1 MIQAKSNNFGAGSI
15 QFKDY
20 QTPNYIILN
29 GRIEFNT
36 THPDYLAADHL
47 EIKVPDL
54 SLDRSAE
61 GGIFLRALY
70 DHDWYGTRYINDFGT
85 VLRSW
90 IQDKNTIC
98 IEKLDAFDEY
108 EEQILYFQTLY
119 AQKHKDGLAV
129 VNEDAGIKMIEGEYP
144 LVEGSHHSIV
154 TDNWVFWL
162 TGIDRLDLPSGVENF
177 DIELENMPD
186 DVDVL
191 VPFASGYN
199 SFVSNTTEMSE
210 MRIRDGKLS
219 SVRMTRNWQNYSN
232 PFLYGFFVRG

>member
-20 QTPNYIILN
+20 QADNYIILN

-54 SLDRSAE
+54 SLDRSTE
-61 GGIFLRALY
+61 GGVFLRVLY
-70 DHDWYGTRYINDFGT
+70 EHDWYGQDYINDFGT

-90 IQDKNTIC
+90 IKDKNTIC
-98 IEKLDAFDEY
+98 IEKMDIFDDY
-108 EEQILYFQTLY
+108 EEQILYFQTMY
-119 AQKHKDGLAV
+119 ALKHQDGLAAR
-129 VNEDAGIKMIEGEYP
+129 NTDGDIKMIEGEYP

-162 TGIDRLDLPSGVENF
+162 TGIERLDLPSSVENF

-186 DVDVL
+186 DVDIL
-191 VPFASGYN
+191 IPYISGMN
-199 SFVSNTTEMSE
+199 GSMPEVSEMSE
-210 MRIRDGKLS
+210 LRISNGHLS
-219 SVRMTRNWQNYSN
+219 SVRLTRNWANPSR